1 MLPAGTKYLCSC
13 PARSVFCHMDLF
25 VRASGRGII
34 SSDAHSILG
43 MSQSAGNCAPS
54 LLNTVHER
62 PEWLMNLSISMRIL
76 ECYKMSGLR
85 FFPFLSMF
93 AGREAEA
100 VVWLKGGGDN
110 WSWLFW
116 CADNGVIRPNHIKG
130 TLLSQQRP
138 YSYSQDIGNCSW
150 LWLDHGVRPK
160 PFTGDD

>member
-1 MLPAGTKYLCSC
+1 
-13 PARSVFCHMDLF
+13 MDLF

-43 MSQSAGNCAPS
+43 TSQSAGNCAPS

-76 ECYKMSGLR
+76 EPYKMSGLP

-93 AGREAEA
+93 AGREGEA